1 MILIIG
7 GMASGRKTYV
17 RSLGYTEESF
27 SQDPYS
33 SAPVIYGV
41 ENYVLDRIESVDIVE
56 LADVLS
62 QKDVVICQ
70 EVGMGVIPVEY
81 ENRMLREKSGGLST
95 LLGNKADR
103 IVRLV
108 CGIPTVIKG

>member
-1 MILIIG
+1 MILVIG
-7 GMASGRKTYV
+7 GMSSGRKTYV
-17 RSLGYTEESF
+17 CSLGYAEDVF

-41 ENYVLDRIESVDIVE
+41 EKYVLDHIDSVDIAD
-56 LADVLS
+56 LAEVLAK
-62 QKDVVICQ
+62 KDVVICQ

-81 ENRMLREKSGGLST
+81 ESRMLREKSGGLCT
-95 LLGNKADR
+95 LLGNRADR
-103 IVRLV
+103 IVRMI